1 MIITMNETRVM
12 PFGVFAANETYDT
25 DRVAD
30 LTVGQ
35 AKTFVLCGAATEMV
49 IPSGAA
55 TKPTTKKKVK
65 A

>member
-1 MIITMNETRVM
+1 MIIKMTETRVM

-25 DRVAD
+25 DKVAD

-35 AKTFVLCGAATEMV
+35 AKTFVLCGAASEV
-49 IPSGAA
+49 SSGES
-55 TKPTTKKKVK
+55 KLSFKKKVK